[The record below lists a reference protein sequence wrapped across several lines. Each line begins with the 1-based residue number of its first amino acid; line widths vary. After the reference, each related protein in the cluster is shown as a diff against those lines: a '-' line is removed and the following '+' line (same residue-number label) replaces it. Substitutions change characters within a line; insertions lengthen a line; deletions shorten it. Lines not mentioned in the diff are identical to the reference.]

1 LLELNKRILK
11 MRISPIYFNLPS
23 PLLLLVF
30 SILARSPSPSLA
42 QAQPATLQLNKLA
55 TFSISSTQKSLS
67 IPLPQTTQSIVLSV
81 ELCTQIDGQQPPRF
95 FAGAGT
101 GTSGSTSSSSTGS
114 SASASS
120 TATPTADDEEE
131 LDLGDGPGIWKSD
144 ASLANGG
151 ILTVQ
156 LDQTAA
162 GGNWS
167 FSVGI
172 STNGEHQ
179 PNL

>member
-1 LLELNKRILK
+1 
-11 MRISPIYFNLPS
+11 MRISAIYFNLPR
-23 PLLLLVF
+23 PLLLLLF
-30 SILARSPSPSLA
+30 SILAQSPSPSLA
-42 QAQPATLQLNKLA
+42 QAQPTTLQLNKLS

-67 IPLPQTTQSIVLSV
+67 IPLPQTTQSVVLSV
-81 ELCTQIDGQQPPRF
+81 ELCNQINGQQPPRF

-101 GTSGSTSSSSTGS
+101 GTPGSSSSSSTGS
-114 SASASS
+114 NASASS
-120 TATPTADDEEE
+120 TGTPTADDEEE
-131 LDLGDGPGIWKSD
+131 LDLSDGPGIWQSD
-144 ASLANGG
+144 ASLVNGG

-156 LDQTAA
+156 LDQATQS
-162 GGNWS
+162 GTWS

>member
-1 LLELNKRILK
+1 
-11 MRISPIYFNLPS
+11 MRISPIYLNLPS

-30 SILARSPSPSLA
+30 SILSQSPLLSAA
-42 QAQPATLQLNKLA
+42 QAQPATLQLNQLA
-55 TFSISSTQKSLS
+55 TFSISGTQKSLS

-81 ELCTQIDGQQPPRF
+81 ELCTQIAGRQPPRF
-95 FAGAGT
+95 FAGPGA
-101 GTSGSTSSSSTGS
+101 GTSGSSSSSSTSS

-120 TATPTADDEEE
+120 TGTPTAVNEEE

-144 ASLANGG
+144 ASLVNGG

-156 LDQTAA
+156 LDQA
-162 GGNWS
+162 GTSGTWS

>member
-1 LLELNKRILK
+1 
-11 MRISPIYFNLPS
+11 MRISLIYFNLPS

-30 SILARSPSPSLA
+30 SILARSPSPSFA
-42 QAQPATLQLNKLA
+42 QAQPTTLQLNKLA

-81 ELCTQIDGQQPPRF
+81 ELCTQIAGQQPPRF

-101 GTSGSTSSSSTGS
+101 GILGSSSSSSTSS

-120 TATPTADDEEE
+120 TGTPTADNEEE
-131 LDLGDGPGIWKSD
+131 LDLGDGPGLWKSD
-144 ASLANGG
+144 ASLLNGG

-156 LDQTAA
+156 A
-162 GGNWS
+162 GTSGTWS